1 MKNFKKLLY
10 LLTSRERKEAIIM
23 LIMII
28 IVALSEMIS
37 ITSILPFMAVLTDPS
52 IIETNIYL
60 NKFFQFIKVF
70 GVENND
76 EFLLA
81 LGTVVLILIF
91 SSIFLKAFSS
101 YLQIRFVLKLE
112 YKVGKRLFERYL
124 NQPYGWFLNINSADL
139 GRTILSET
147 GQVIVGGIKTILDLI
162 AKGVLTISIMFL
174 LIIANPK
181 LASIIGLSLTIFYL
195 TITFLIKNLLKK
207 IGKKRFENNKYRFKI
222 ASEAFNAVKEI
233 KVRGLEKIF
242 VDIFSGSAKVYAQT
256 QSSAS
261 IIREMPRYIL
271 EIIAFSGILSI
282 IFFAKTQSGSY
293 VSVLPIIS
301 LYIFAG
307 YRLMPALQTMYA
319 AFSQITFI
327 GPAIDKIYNDL
338 KTLKLSIKN
347 QHQKFLSFEKS
358 ITLSNIFYSYPNSQ
372 RTALKG
378 INLQIPAKSKIAF
391 VGETGCGKTTT
402 VDIILGL
409 LDPQK
414 GSLKIDD
421 TIITK
426 QNLSSWQFSIG
437 YVPQN
442 IFLDDDSVAGNIAF
456 GVDHKN
462 IDHDAVEK
470 VSKIANLHEFVVN
483 ELPNQYEE
491 IIGERGIRLSGGQ
504 RQRIGIARALYHNP
518 KLLILDE
525 ATSALDNKTEKK
537 VMDEILNLD
546 KNITIIIISHRLN
559 TVKDCDII
567 FKFQKG
573 ELVSQGTFD
582 EVI

>member
-1 MKNFKKLLY
+1 MNNFKKLLY
-10 LLTSRERKEAIIM
+10 LLNSRERKKAIII

-28 IVALSEMIS
+28 LVALSDMIS
-37 ITSILPFMAVLTDPS
+37 IASILPFMAVLTDPS
-52 IIETNIYL
+52 IIDTNIYL
-60 NKFFQFIKVF
+60 NKFFQFTKVF

-76 EFLLA
+76 QILLV
-81 LGTVVLILIF
+81 LGISMLLLIF
-91 SSIFLKAFSS
+91 LSILLKAFSS
-101 YLQIRFVLKLE
+101 YLQIRFVLMLE
-112 YKVGKRLFERYL
+112 YKVGIRLIERYL

-282 IFFAKTQSGSY
+282 IFFANTQSGSY

-301 LYIFAG
+301 LYVFAG

-319 AFSQITFI
+319 AFTQITFI

-378 INLQIPAKSKIAF
+378 INIQIPAKSKIAF

-442 IFLDDDSVAGNIAF
+442 IFLADDSVAGNIAF
-456 GVDHKN
+456 GVDHKY

-525 ATSALDNKTEKK
+525 ATSALDNKTEKE
-537 VMDEILNLD
+537 VMDGIYNLD
-546 KNITIIIISHRLN
+546 KNITIIVIAHRLN